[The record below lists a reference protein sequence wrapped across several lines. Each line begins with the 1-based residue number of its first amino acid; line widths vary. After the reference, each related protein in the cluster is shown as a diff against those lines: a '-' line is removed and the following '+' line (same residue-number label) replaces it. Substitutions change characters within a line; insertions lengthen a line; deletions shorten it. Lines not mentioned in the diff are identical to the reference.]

1 MEKYAESKLFKHS
14 KNGHDDD
21 FKSFV
26 NPLMPSTTTDENER
40 NFIFTQES
48 RFKFQW
54 DIFITILLLTVCT
67 VVPVHIVFKYE
78 GQMWCIVFFLID
90 FGFLI
95 DIFMSF
101 FTSIPETE
109 NEEEIIDKKKIAVVY
124 L

>member
-1 MEKYAESKLFKHS
+1 
-14 KNGHDDD
+14 
-21 FKSFV
+21 
-26 NPLMPSTTTDENER
+26 
-40 NFIFTQES
+40 
-48 RFKFQW
+48 
-54 DIFITILLLTVCT
+54 
-67 VVPVHIVFKYE
+67 
-78 GQMWCIVFFLID
+78 MWCIVFFLID